1 MYALLIADD
10 SDESA
15 VLTLVLQ
22 RAGLAVTGGTKL
34 SQAMQRWE
42 ERPADMMLLALHTDD
57 PLSRVHQIRAETN
70 VPLVVITGTL
80 GETLHYELLDAGAD
94 VVVTRPFSAKLL
106 IGQVRALLRRSGG
119 VPHFSL
125 PTLSAAGIT
134 LDPATR
140 RVSVAGQPARRL
152 THLEFRLLY
161 TLMINRGQV
170 LSPDTLVEHVWGYSG
185 EGDRDLVRGL
195 ISRLR
200 AKVEPDPQ
208 SPRFVINVPAA
219 GYTFGIDE
227 EELGVS

>member
-10 SDESA
+10 SNEMA

-22 RAGLAVTGGTKL
+22 RAGLAVTSGTKL
-34 SQAMQRWE
+34 SPAMQQWE
-42 ERPADMMLLALHTDD
+42 ERPADLMLLALHTDD
-57 PLSRVHQIRAETN
+57 PLSRVQQVRAETN
-70 VPLVVITGTL
+70 VPLIVITDTL
-80 GETLHYELLDAGAD
+80 SESTHYDSLDAGAD
-94 VVVTRPFSAKLL
+94 FVVQRPFSATLL

-119 VPHFSL
+119 VAHFSL
-125 PTLSAAGIT
+125 PTLSAADIT

-140 RVSVAGQPARRL
+140 RVSVADQPARRL

-161 TLMINRGQV
+161 TLMIHRGQV
-170 LSPDTLVEHVWGYSG
+170 LSPDMLVEHVWGYSG

-208 SPRFVINVPAA
+208 SPRFIVNVPGA
-219 GYTFGIDE
+219 GYTFGIEEDE
-227 EELGVS
+227 A

>member
-10 SDESA
+10 SNDLA

-22 RAGLAVTGGTKL
+22 RAGLAVTSGTKL
-34 SQAMQRWE
+34 SQALQQWE
-42 ERPADMMLLALHTDD
+42 ERPADLILLALQTDD
-57 PLSRVHQIRAETN
+57 PLSRVRKVRAETN
-70 VPLVVITGTL
+70 VPLIMITDPL
-80 GETLHYELLDAGAD
+80 SESLHYDLLDAGAD
-94 VVVTRPFSAKLL
+94 LVVTRPFSATLL
-106 IGQVRALLRRSGG
+106 IGQVRALLRRSGS
-119 VPHFSL
+119 VPRFSL
-125 PTLSAAGIT
+125 PTLSVPDFT

-161 TLMINRGQV
+161 TLMIHRGQV
-170 LSPDTLVEHVWGYSG
+170 LSPDMLVEHVWGYSG

-208 SPRFVINVPAA
+208 SPRFIVNVPGA
-219 GYTFGIDE
+219 GYTFGIE
-227 EELGVS
+227 EE